1 MPSDSLH
8 QEKYVGGRL
17 CICFA
22 HKSLREE
29 ILSKTISLNSTDMFP
44 MFIKT
49 GGGLKRL
56 SLCYIFNMRWIC
68 SFSSGM
74 LEDKKM
80 SNQFR
85 STVQRGVMMMM
96 SAVDP
101 ELVCRCVKRTFY
113 LRRAARVF

>member
-22 HKSLREE
+22 HKSLQEE

-56 SLCYIFNMRWIC
+56 SLCYISNMRWIC